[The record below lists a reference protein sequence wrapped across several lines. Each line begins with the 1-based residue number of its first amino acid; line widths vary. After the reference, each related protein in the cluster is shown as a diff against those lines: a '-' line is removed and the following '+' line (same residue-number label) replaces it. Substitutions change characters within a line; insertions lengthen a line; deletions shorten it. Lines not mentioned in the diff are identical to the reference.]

1 MANPWDNDE
10 IVVPAR
16 NASPPKMAGGNFWD
30 ADEIVDD
37 GPGLEI
43 EIVGGIPESKVGQ
56 RTGLTADQVTTANG
70 GRHNPANDS
79 DFARL
84 ISGQQAPQP
93 QVQEG
98 NAVGRFLGDIG
109 GREVLQGAY
118 GLYGALGGDALN
130 QYVLSPIDR
139 AAGWGNQLGI
149 GDRTYREAAAEQAD
163 EWGMRRPQ
171 TAAQR
176 IMADIG
182 EGLTGTGLTL
192 GLGGLLNTG
201 RQAATSAA
209 PTIQSR
215 LGDLLSSNWKTQTAA
230 AAGASGA
237 SSATREAGGGAT
249 SQFAASLL
257 GGMSPG
263 AATSGTSGLTRLL
276 LRGRDGAGMRS
287 TIDDFAR
294 VGTTPKVG
302 QATGNFRTQGLESLL
317 SGFPTSAGVMG
328 RASTRQAEEMG
339 QGLTDWART
348 LSRNPGSEAAGRAIE
363 RGVETFNQN
372 TKAMRQALY
381 WRLDKL
387 MPADTKV
394 TLPNTQ
400 RALADL
406 TTPVTGAEATTGAM
420 VNPAIKRMADNLA
433 HDLTTGGGTMPYQAM
448 ASLRSRVGQELEGA
462 ALYPTDKPIQEY
474 KRLYGALSLDMQA
487 AARAQG
493 ADAAKAAARA
503 NDYTRASIER
513 LETLRRVVDRN
524 GGPEKVFKA
533 VMEGSSEGA
542 TTLRAVMKSLPD
554 DGQKAL
560 TAAVIR
566 RMGLATPGVQNAAGD
581 AFSANTFLTNWNRLS
596 PEARRTLFDRYGP
609 GFSDDMDRIARV
621 ADNIKSGSEV
631 YRNPAGTANK
641 VGAMSYLG
649 SLALAAG
656 TGQKDAFYALVL
668 AGLGASGSAHLMT
681 SPSFVKWLAN
691 STTVPVSSA
700 LPQIQQLH
708 RIAEEEQDPEIA
720 DFARRLEQETRY
732 GIR

>member
-1 MANPWDNDE
+1 MANPWDSDE

-16 NASPPKMAGGNFWD
+16 TASPPKMARGNFWD

-56 RTGLTADQVTTANG
+56 RTGLTADQVATANG

-84 ISGQQAPQP
+84 ISGQQAQQP

-109 GREVLQGAY
+109 AREVLQGAY

-149 GDRTYREAAAEQAD
+149 GDRTYRDAAAEQAD

-171 TAAQR
+171 TPTQR
-176 IMADIG
+176 VMADIG

-192 GLGGLLNTG
+192 GIGGLLNMG

-263 AATSGTSGLTRLL
+263 ATTSGTSGLTRLL

-294 VGTTPKVG
+294 VGTAPTVG

-348 LSRNPGSEAAGRAIE
+348 ISRNPGSEAAGRAIE

-372 TKAMRQALY
+372 AKAMRQALY

-400 RALADL
+400 RALVDL
-406 TTPVTGAEATTGAM
+406 TTPVIGAEATTGAM

-448 ASLRSRVGQELEGA
+448 ANLRSRVGQELEGA

-474 KRLYGALSLDMQA
+474 KRLYGALSMDMQA

-631 YRNPAGTANK
+631 YRNPSGTANK
-641 VGAMSYLG
+641 MGAIGYLG
-649 SLALAAG
+649 SLGLALG
-656 TGQKDAFYALVL
+656 TGQKDTVYWL
-668 AGLGASGSAHLMT
+668 LGGGVAAHATARAMT
-681 SPSFVKWLAN
+681 NPKFVKWLAQ
-691 STTVPVSSA
+691 STEVPVSSA

-708 RIAEEEQDPEIA
+708 RIAQEEQDPE
-720 DFARRLEQETRY
+720 LEDLAEELVQQAQN
-732 GIR
+732 